1 VCKMGNEVNKKY
13 KLVQGSE
20 ALALGAIY
28 AGVRF
33 FAGYPITPATE
44 VAEAMSKLMPINGG
58 IYFQGEDEL
67 ASINAIIGAS
77 WAGSKSMTATSGPG
91 FSLMQ
96 EGIGYATLTETP
108 MVIIDVMRGGPSTG
122 QPTLPAQ
129 QDIMQAKFGSHGDY
143 EIIALAPANVREMF
157 TITVEA
163 VNMSEKYRTPVIVLA
178 DEIIAHL
185 WEKVSLP
192 ENGEIPMIERKK
204 PRVVSEK
211 FGTFLP
217 DDDLIPPM
225 PRLGDGYS
233 VLVEGQLHDEYGYGI
248 GSNPVKSA
256 QLVNRIVDKINK
268 NSGEITRYETA
279 YMDDNPS
286 SVLVSYG
293 SVSRSAKD
301 AVIQLRKE
309 GIKIGYLRIIS
320 LWPFPEKKLLKEL
333 TGVSKIFFPEMNI
346 GKYAEYF
353 RVLGIPVFSI
363 PKIGGIMQTPAEIAE
378 SIKKVGV

>member
-1 VCKMGNEVNKKY
+1 MVNKMTSLINKKY
-13 KLVQGSE
+13 SLISGSE
-20 ALALGAIY
+20 AMALGAIY

-44 VAEAMSKLMPINGG
+44 IAEAMSKLMPIKGG

-77 WAGSKSMTATSGPG
+77 WAGFKSMTATSGPG

-96 EGIGYATLTETP
+96 EGIGYAVLTETP
-108 MVIIDVMRGGPSTG
+108 IVIVDVMRGGPSTG
-122 QPTLPAQ
+122 QPTLPSQ

-143 EIIALAPANVREMF
+143 EVITYAPANVTEMF
-157 TITVEA
+157 ILTVEA

-178 DEIIAHL
+178 DEILAHI
-185 WEKVSLP
+185 WEKVFLP
-192 ENGEIPMIERKK
+192 ENGEIPLIERKK
-204 PRVVSEK
+204 PKEKEK
-211 FGTFLP
+211 FATFMP
-217 DDDLIPPM
+217 DDDLIPSM

-233 VLVEGQLHDEYGYGI
+233 VLVEGQLHDEFGFGV
-248 GSNPVKSA
+248 GSNPEKSA
-256 QLVNRIVDKINK
+256 KLVNRIVNKISMHK
-268 NSGEITRYETA
+268 DEIAKYETY

-286 SVLVSYG
+286 AVVVSYG

-320 LWPFPEKKLLKEL
+320 LWPFPEVKLKKEL
-333 TGVSKIFFPEMNI
+333 ANVSKVFFPEMNI
-346 GKYAEYF
+346 GKYADYF

-363 PKIGGIMQTPAEIAE
+363 PKLGGVMQTPLEIIE
-378 SIKKVGV
+378 SIKRVGV